1 MYRNLELNDLPNEVW
16 KPIKNYEDKYL
27 VSNLG
32 RVKSIIT
39 LRKDKR
45 GYTYG
50 VKPRIMK
57 QSFTSTGYLMVNLNG
72 KFFKVHRLVAF
83 AFIDKPVGKD
93 FINHKDFNTT
103 NNRVE
108 NLEWVTPR
116 ENVLHAVNG
125 HRNNNYHYFDKEIA
139 IQEYKSGIS
148 ANVIAKKMNIPKHCI
163 LNLMH
168 KNNIKRNDFPRN
180 SKYKLTIKEL
190 KELLLK
196 GFTNKEI
203 ATKYNI
209 PNNYI
214 ARRKYQIKKGEI

>member
-1 MYRNLELNDLPNEVW
+1 MYRNLEFNDLPNEVW
-16 KPIKNYEDKYL
+16 KPIKNYEDEYL
-27 VSNLG
+27 ISNLG

-39 LRKDKR
+39 LRKDRR
-45 GYTYG
+45 GYTYS

-57 QSFTSTGYLMVNLNG
+57 QSFTSTGYLMINLKG
-72 KFFKVHRLVAF
+72 KFFKVHRLVAS

-125 HRNNNYHYFDKEIA
+125 HRNNRYYYFDKEKA
-139 IQEYKSGIS
+139 IQMFKSGAS
-148 ANVIAKKMNIPKHCI
+148 ANYIANEMNIPKYCV
-163 LNLMH
+163 LSLTH
-168 KNNIKRNDFPRN
+168 KNNIKRSDFPIT

-190 KELLLK
+190 KELFLK
-196 GFTNKEI
+196 GFTNKQI
-203 ATKYNI
+203 ATQYNI
-209 PNNYI
+209 PSNYI
-214 ARRKYQIKKGEI
+214 ARRRYQIKKGEI